1 MAFAIVLFWAL
12 GAYNRLMRL
21 RSAVAQAFGSFDAH
35 MVRMVALLGEFNAAR
50 TVQRAQQ
57 GDEGVDKEIA
67 ALQGATTQLSA
78 CLAVVRARPLS
89 VDAVAALTAARGVLR
104 DTWRGAAREGLLE
117 APDGDPSTPSL
128 WQARW
133 DEHVQQNDQAARVF
147 NDAVAQYNEA
157 IGQFPASVLARVFGF
172 KPARVLEALQ

>member
-35 MVRMVALLGEFNAAR
+35 MVRMVALLGEFNAAH
-50 TVQRAQQ
+50 TVQRALLV
-57 GDEGVDKEIA
+57 DGVDQDLA

-89 VDAVAALTAARGVLR
+89 VDGVAALTAARVVLR
-104 DTWRGAAREGLLE
+104 DTWQVATRGTDAAPGDE
-117 APDGDPSTPSL
+117 APAASNVWHL
-128 WQARW
+128 RW
-133 DEHVQQNDQAARVF
+133 DEHVQQNEQAARVF
-147 NDAVAQYNEA
+147 NDAVGQYNEA
-157 IGQFPASVLARVFGF
+157 IAQFPASVLARVFGF
-172 KPARVLEALQ
+172 KPARALEALQ